1 MKRLAVLLC
10 LATISGEVMSGSPN
24 VARDL
29 WPKEKIPFYVAS
41 EKPEGVEPMTDDVVR
56 VRDVSVPQILPVA
69 VPGAEKPTPAVVIC
83 PGGGYSILAWDLE
96 GTEVAHWLKDRGIA
110 AFVLKYRVPNQ
121 RDAALA
127 DAQRAV
133 RWVRAHAAE
142 FKVDPGAVGIMGFSA
157 GANLTVRTATH
168 FKEPVYPASDA
179 VDAESCRP
187 DFQLPIYP
195 WDLLPCLKKAPN
207 GWPEVWETSGEMK
220 LDPAYPVDAQTPP
233 AFIVQAQDDFCQI
246 ETSIGYYLALRKAG
260 VRSALHVYPDG
271 GHGYG
276 QRRMDKAI
284 DHWNDVAAEWLKTF
298 VK

>member
-110 AFVLKYRVPNQ
+110 AFVLKYRVPNR

-168 FKEPVYPASDA
+168 FKEPAYPASDA

-187 DFQLPIYP
+187 DFQLPI
-195 WDLLPCLKKAPN
+195 
-207 GWPEVWETSGEMK
+207 
-220 LDPAYPVDAQTPP
+220 
-233 AFIVQAQDDFCQI
+233 
-246 ETSIGYYLALRKAG
+246 
-260 VRSALHVYPDG
+260 
-271 GHGYG
+271 
-276 QRRMDKAI
+276 
-284 DHWNDVAAEWLKTF
+284 
-298 VK
+298 

>member
-110 AFVLKYRVPNQ
+110 AFVLKYRVPNR

-168 FKEPVYPASDA
+168 FKESVYPASDG

-195 WDLLPCLKKAPN
+195 WDLLERNDPN
-207 GWPEVWETSGEMK
+207 DVWKGHK
-220 LDPAYPVDAQTPP
+220 GLVIRQADYPVDAETPP
-233 AFIVQAQDDFCQI
+233 AFVVQSQDDFCRI
-246 ETSIGYYLALRKAG
+246 ETMYAYATALREAG
-260 VRSALHVYPDG
+260 VAVETHGFVKGGHG

-276 QRRMDKAI
+276 VRRHGFPTDAWPALAI
-284 DHWNDVAAEWLKTF
+284 AWLEQFRK
-298 VK
+298 